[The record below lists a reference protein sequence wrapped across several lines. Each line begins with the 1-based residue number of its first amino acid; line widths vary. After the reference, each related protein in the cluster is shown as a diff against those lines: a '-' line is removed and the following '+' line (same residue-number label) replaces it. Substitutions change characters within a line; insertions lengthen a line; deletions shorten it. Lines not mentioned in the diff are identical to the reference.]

1 MSNRHTR
8 HTRVLEATK
17 EIFAPITGGSGNAY
31 TMLGGHTGYLI
42 NSDDDYAYA
51 ELYIPWDFGG
61 IESLKEATVIFIAQ
75 ATLNPMNFRVVTD
88 WCKPG
93 YMYAEHNQLVNYDV
107 NTFLNH
113 IQEQSIASALIG
125 LGNNAPLEAGDYLG
139 VQIHREAGQNTN
151 AIFLGVR
158 IRYNTPIYAHAP

>member
-1 MSNRHTR
+1 MDRSTR
-8 HTRVLEATK
+8 HSRVLEATK
-17 EIFAPITGGSGNAY
+17 EIFAPITGGSGGAY
-31 TMLGGHTGYLI
+31 AQIGGHTGYLI
-42 NSDDDYAYA
+42 NGDADYAHA

-61 IESLKEATVIFIAQ
+61 IEPLKQATVSFIAQ

-88 WCKPG
+88 WGKPG
-93 YMYAEHNQLVNYDV
+93 YMYASHNQLVNYDV

-113 IQEQSIASALIG
+113 IQEQSIASALQA
-125 LGNNAPLEAGDYLG
+125 LADNAPLEAGAYLG
-139 VQIHREAGQNTN
+139 VQISRQVGQNTN